1 MNITI
6 FKYRIFK
13 VKSLMHLFLSQPRR
27 WQIRIQL
34 KLIPDIR
41 LKPCPLCTLDFKL
54 YSTSKYTH
62 FWKTNLPIK
71 FNLPFSAIGGSFT
84 TFGRVVI
91 TLAISTT
98 HLIWTMIS
106 IISCTYN
113 VFKHGHVYLQRIQTL
128 VVWAVSFNY
137 NLLIIS
143 LID

>member
-54 YSTSKYTH
+54 HSTSKYTH

-98 HLIWTMIS
+98 HLIQWIQLFLVHTMYLTMGTFIYNESRQGSCGPFLS
-106 IISCTYN
+106 ITT
-113 VFKHGHVYLQRIQTL
+113 F
-128 VVWAVSFNY
+128 
-137 NLLIIS
+137 
-143 LID
+143 

>member
-98 HLIWTMIS
+98 HLIQWYQLFLVHTMYLNMGTFIYNES
-106 IISCTYN
+106 RQGSC
-113 VFKHGHVYLQRIQTL
+113 VPF
-128 VVWAVSFNY
+128 
-137 NLLIIS
+137 LLIRTF
-143 LID
+143 

>member
-27 WQIRIQL
+27 WQIIRIQMYIL

-41 LKPCPLCTLDFKL
+41 LKPCPLCTLDFKP

-98 HLIWTMIS
+98 HLIQWYQLFLVHTMYLSMSTFIYS
-106 IISCTYN
+106 ESRHGSCGP
-113 VFKHGHVYLQRIQTL
+113 F
-128 VVWAVSFNY
+128 
-137 NLLIIS
+137 LLIRTF
-143 LID
+143 

>member
-13 VKSLMHLFLSQPRR
+13 VKSLTCSYPSRVDGKYEY
-27 WQIRIQL
+27 IL
-34 KLIPDIR
+34 KLMPDIR

-54 YSTSKYTH
+54 YSTSKYRH

-98 HLIWTMIS
+98 HLIQWIQLFLVHTMYLTMGTFIYNES
-106 IISCTYN
+106 RQGSC
-113 VFKHGHVYLQRIQTL
+113 VPF
-128 VVWAVSFNY
+128 
-137 NLLIIS
+137 LLIRTF
-143 LID
+143 